1 LPNQFLSRYWKS
13 HADGVEN
20 GFVSAGVVGEVV
32 AIVASS
38 VGKRPTKSHIENPS
52 EDIDKLKKD
61 GRTIKKQKNGV
72 GWD

>member
-1 LPNQFLSRYWKS
+1 M
-13 HADGVEN
+13 EN